1 MRILKSLLFYPM
13 MLIRGLFLRIVHLLA
28 GLCVLGLIITFFL
41 DNVPTYLPFTYLI
54 IGSLLEALA
63 HFYDVI
69 LLKLNPTDKDLIL
82 HQ

>member
-1 MRILKSLLFYPM
+1 MKILKSLLFYPM

-41 DNVPTYLPFTYLI
+41 DNVPTSLPFTYLI

-63 HFYDVI
+63 YFYDVI
-69 LLKLNPTDKDLIL
+69 LIKLNPTDNELIL